1 CFSSHGGDGY
11 VSEGYETAS
20 ETEAV
25 DDDND
30 ESVSVNK
37 TENLN
42 DVIIKDQ
49 QKPLKEE
56 QVSVESKEDY
66 GHRRGYNLS
75 IRSK

>member
-1 CFSSHGGDGY
+1 CFSGHGGDGY

-20 ETEAV
+20 ETEVV

-49 QKPLKEE
+49 HKPLKEE

-66 GHRRGYNLS
+66 GRQRGYNLS
-75 IRSK
+75 IT